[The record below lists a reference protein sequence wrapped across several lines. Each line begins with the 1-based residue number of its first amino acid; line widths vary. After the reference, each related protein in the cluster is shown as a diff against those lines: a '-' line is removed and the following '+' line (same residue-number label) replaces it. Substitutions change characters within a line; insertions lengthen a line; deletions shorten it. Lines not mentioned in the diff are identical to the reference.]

1 VRGGGGGAGHAKTL
15 REGHDFAHLY
25 RALSIASRHELPD
38 ASLRDTLTGWRRQ
51 LHAMPE
57 TGFEEAKTSAFVVR
71 VLKALGL
78 EVHTGIGGTG
88 LVANLKVGRAAA

>member
-1 VRGGGGGAGHAKTL
+1 MK
-15 REGHDFAHLY
+15 F
-25 RALSIASRHELPD
+25 PD
-38 ASLRDTLTGWRRQ
+38 EPLRDQLTGWRRQ

-57 TGFEEAKTSAFVVR
+57 TGFEEAKTSAFVIS

-88 LVANLKVGRAAA
+88 LVANLKVGSGQGVIGLRPRWMH